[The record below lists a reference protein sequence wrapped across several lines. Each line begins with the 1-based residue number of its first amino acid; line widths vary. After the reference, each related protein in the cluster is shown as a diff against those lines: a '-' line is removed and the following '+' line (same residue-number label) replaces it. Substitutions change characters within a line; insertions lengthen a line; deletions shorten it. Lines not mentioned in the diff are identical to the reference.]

1 MRMPLSPGQ
10 TLRLVRDATRAMW
23 SLVEREAL
31 AVDLDLA
38 AAAQGDED
46 LLLAVLGVVV
56 LGVAL
61 VVRRHVDDLHA
72 EGLDPELGAGP
83 LEGAAEDGLHL
94 VDLLDRVV
102 AHPASFRFGGP
113 GWAGWRHPFVLWI
126 SKARLP
132 PAPALSRRCA
142 TG

>member
-1 MRMPLSPGQ
+1 M
-10 TLRLVRDATRAMW
+10 VA
-23 SLVEREAL
+23 VEREAL

-56 LGVAL
+56 LGIAL

-94 VDLLDRVV
+94 VDLLHRVV

-113 GWAGWRHPFVLWI
+113 GWAGWQGILSHFGFQ
-126 SKARLP
+126 SKQPL
-132 PAPALSRRCA
+132 LSRRCV